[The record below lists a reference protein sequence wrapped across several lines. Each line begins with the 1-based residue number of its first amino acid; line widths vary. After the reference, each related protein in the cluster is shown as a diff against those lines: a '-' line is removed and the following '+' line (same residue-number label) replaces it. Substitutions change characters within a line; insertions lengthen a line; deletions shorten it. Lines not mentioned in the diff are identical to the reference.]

1 MSGVTMTV
9 RGITFPLF
17 DWKKCFFPII
27 GGSMEDRKNIF
38 HGHLYHVIKRK
49 LWSGWRDDPEVQM
62 NVDQGVFS
70 SGLGQVTLS
79 TARKGCLERN

>member
-1 MSGVTMTV
+1 
-9 RGITFPLF
+9 
-17 DWKKCFFPII
+17 
-27 GGSMEDRKNIF
+27 MEERENIF

-62 NVDQGVFS
+62 NVDPGVFS

-79 TARKGCLERN
+79 TTRK

>member
-9 RGITFPLF
+9 RGITFLLF
-17 DWKKCFFPII
+17 YA
-27 GGSMEDRKNIF
+27 SMEDTKYIF
-38 HGHLYHVIKRK
+38 DGHLYHVIERK

-62 NVDQGVFS
+62 NVDAHIFS

-79 TARKGCLERN
+79 TTRKGCLQRN

>member
-1 MSGVTMTV
+1 MSGMTMTV

-62 NVDQGVFS
+62 NVDPGVFS

-79 TARKGCLERN
+79 TTRKGCLERN